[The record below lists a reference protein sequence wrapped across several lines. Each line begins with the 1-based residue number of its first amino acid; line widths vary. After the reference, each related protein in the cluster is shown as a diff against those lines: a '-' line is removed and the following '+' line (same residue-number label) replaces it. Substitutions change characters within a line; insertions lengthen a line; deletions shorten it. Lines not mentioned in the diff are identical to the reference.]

1 MSNIALKDAR
11 GLVGM
16 SQSDLDRAANL
27 PAGTVHALESG
38 RIESPSWARVVLIV
52 RALQAAGLKGITGE
66 QLFPVPDRQEVG

>member
-1 MSNIALKDAR
+1 MTLKEARAL
-11 GLVGM
+11 VEM

-27 PAGTVHALESG
+27 PTGTIHALESG

-66 QLFPVPDRQEVG
+66 QLFPVPDRSEVAS